1 MKTTRIAKKQTNI
14 HYDQNVF
21 MKLFVHALFEIIKC
35 YITFQSEIYTKIN
48 QKDSIVLHIIHT
60 TIISMID
67 FINHFFAKHKVLI
80 NDIG

>member
-21 MKLFVHALFEIIKC
+21 MKLFVQAIFEIIKC

-48 QKDSIVLHIIHT
+48 QKDSIVLHINRLGVR
-60 TIISMID
+60 SVFLKESFCD
-67 FINHFFAKHKVLI
+67 DNF
-80 NDIG
+80 ND

>member
-21 MKLFVHALFEIIKC
+21 MKLFVQAIFEIIKC

-48 QKDSIVLHIIHT
+48 QKDSIVL
-60 TIISMID
+60 
-67 FINHFFAKHKVLI
+67 LI
-80 NDIG
+80 NRLGVRSVFL

>member
-21 MKLFVHALFEIIKC
+21 MKLFVHAIFEVIKC

-48 QKDSIVLHIIHT
+48 QKDSVVLHINRLGVR
-60 TIISMID
+60 SV
-67 FINHFFAKHKVLI
+67 FLKESFC
-80 NDIG
+80 NDNFND